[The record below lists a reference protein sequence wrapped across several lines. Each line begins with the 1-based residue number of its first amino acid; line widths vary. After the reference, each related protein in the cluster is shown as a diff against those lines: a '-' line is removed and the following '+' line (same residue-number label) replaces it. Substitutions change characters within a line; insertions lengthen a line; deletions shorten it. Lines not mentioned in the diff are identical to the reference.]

1 MNTIFLDTLSL
12 VSMYYA
18 MINAP
23 GWLFDPNVGI
33 MCVGNGHNIDLRP
46 RRATGHYAA
55 SPVNLHFNRDFYFLD
70 M

>member
-1 MNTIFLDTLSL
+1 
-12 VSMYYA
+12 MYYA
-18 MINAP
+18 MINVS

-46 RRATGHYAA
+46 RRATGHFAA
-55 SPVNLHFNRDFYFLD
+55 SLVNLHFNRDFYFLD

>member
-1 MNTIFLDTLSL
+1 
-12 VSMYYA
+12 MYYA
-18 MINAP
+18 MINVL

-46 RRATGHYAA
+46 RRAPGHFAA
-55 SPVNLHFNRDFYFLD
+55 SLVNLHFNRDFYTVD

>member
-1 MNTIFLDTLSL
+1 MNTLFLATLWL

-33 MCVGNGHNIDLRP
+33 MRVGNGHNIDLRP
-46 RRATGHYAA
+46 RRAPGHYAA
-55 SPVNLHFNRDFYFLD
+55 SRVNLHFDREFYLVD